1 MPTLGLIEQ
10 QFKCAILIQHS
21 RFKWSRNT
29 LSSTFHTL
37 GMIDVFIPHHQRKP
51 IPHLWELFFAHSP
64 PQTYSQHINQ
74 YNCWTGLLE
83 YTSQEDDTLIHNLL
97 TGKTK
102 WISIHVSNN
111 SHTPH
116 FSHSTRAQESTSSTN
131 LTPQQNNQRT
141 SLDRLHLLMATVL
154 AKASNTSFVLKTSNG
169 IELCNPP
176 P

>member
-83 YTSQEDDTLIHNLL
+83 YTSQEDDTLIHNLF

-102 WISIHVSNN
+102 WIYQN
-111 SHTPH
+111 SKK
-116 FSHSTRAQESTSSTN
+116 STSDPVASTN
-131 LTPQQNNQRT
+131 ELSAIQKMLKNF
-141 SLDRLHLLMATVL
+141 L
-154 AKASNTSFVLKTSNG
+154 NTHGRSTKTA
-169 IELCNPP
+169 E
-176 P
+176 